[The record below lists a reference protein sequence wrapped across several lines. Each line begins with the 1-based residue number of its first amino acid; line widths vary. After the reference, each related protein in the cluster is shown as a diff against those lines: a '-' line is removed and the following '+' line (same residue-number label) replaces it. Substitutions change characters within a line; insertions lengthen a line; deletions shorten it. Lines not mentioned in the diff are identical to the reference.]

1 MRLPLFAMAVGSFG
15 IGTAEFVVMG
25 ILPAIADS
33 EHVSLADAG
42 TLVTAYAVGVVVG
55 APLLT
60 VATTRFSR
68 KRLLI
73 AFMAFFAAANLL
85 TAFAPTFEVL
95 VASRFV
101 AGLPH
106 GAYFGVAAVVGA
118 SLVPFERRARAVS
131 AVMAGL
137 TIATVVGVPLSALAV
152 DLITWRLVFVV
163 IALIAVAAMI
173 AVELTVPDTGG
184 MVRPTR
190 PGAEVRALRSSRVV
204 LTLLT
209 GMIGF
214 GGMFA
219 CYTYL
224 TPLLS
229 EVTGFGSFA
238 VACTLVVF
246 GLGMTLGNI
255 AGGHAAD
262 RFPLRGLFAAFFA
275 IAAVLAVMAFTVAS
289 PVMAVV
295 CVFAMAFASSNV
307 SPILARMLL
316 DGAQEAPSLAS
327 SLHHSA
333 FNVANANG
341 AWLGGLVL
349 GAGFGLTSPL
359 LVGVGLS
366 LAGLVLSFALA
377 GAVRAA
383 DRRPAPAPPLGH
395 QHHFAG
401 RAPVLQGAV
410 GVARVRQLER
420 VHGGREVPGGQ
431 FGERPFFEAAQTA
444 ELRDQ
449 FRAER

>member
-1 MRLPLFAMAVGSFG
+1 MRLPLFAMSIGSFG

-25 ILPAIADS
+25 ILPAIAAT
-33 EHVSLADAG
+33 EKVSLADAG
-42 TLVTAYAVGVVVG
+42 MLVTAYAVGVVVG

-73 AFMAFFAAANLL
+73 AFMAFFAGANLL
-85 TAFAPTFEVL
+85 TAFAPSFEVL
-95 VASRFV
+95 LASRFV

-106 GAYFGVAAVVGA
+106 GAYFGAASVVGA

-152 DLITWRLVFVV
+152 DLVTWRLVFVA

-173 AVELTVPDTGG
+173 AIELTVPDTGG
-184 MVRPTR
+184 MVRQSNPA
-190 PGAEVRALRSSRVV
+190 AEVRALRSARVV

-238 VACTLVVF
+238 IACTLVVF

-255 AGGHAAD
+255 AGGQVAD
-262 RFPLRGLFAAFFA
+262 RFPLRGLFAAFTS
-275 IAAVLAVMAFTVAS
+275 IAAVLALMVFTVAS
-289 PVMAVV
+289 PVMAVA
-295 CVFAMAFASSNV
+295 CVFAMAFASSIV
-307 SPILARMLL
+307 SPVLARMLL
-316 DGAQEAPSLAS
+316 DGAHEAPSLAS

-341 AWLGGLVL
+341 AWLGGMVL
-349 GAGFGLTSPL
+349 GAGLGLTAPL
-359 LVGVGLS
+359 MVGVALS

-383 DRRPAPAPPLGH
+383 RRRVPA
-395 QHHFAG
+395 
-401 RAPVLQGAV
+401 
-410 GVARVRQLER
+410 
-420 VHGGREVPGGQ
+420 
-431 FGERPFFEAAQTA
+431 RPDATM
-444 ELRDQ
+444 ELIRI
-449 FRAER
+449 

>member
-1 MRLPLFAMAVGSFG
+1 MRLPLFAMSVGSFG

-25 ILPAIADS
+25 ILPSIAAS

-42 TLVTAYAVGVVVG
+42 MLVTAYAVGVVVG

-60 VATTRFSR
+60 VATTRLPR

-73 AFMAFFAAANLL
+73 GLMAFFAGANLL
-85 TAFAPTFEVL
+85 TAFAPGFEVL
-95 VASRFV
+95 LASRFV

-106 GAYFGVAAVVGA
+106 GAYFGAASVVGA

-152 DLITWRLVFVV
+152 SLITWRLVFVT

-173 AVELTVPDTGG
+173 AIELTVPDTGG
-184 MVRPTR
+184 MVRPSR
-190 PGAEVRALRSSRVV
+190 PGAEIRALRSRRIV
-204 LTLLT
+204 LTLMT

-229 EVTGFGSFA
+229 EMTGFGSFA
-238 VACTLVVF
+238 IACTLVVF

-255 AGGHAAD
+255 AGGQVAD
-262 RFPLRGLFAAFFA
+262 RFPLRGLCAAFTA
-275 IAAVLAVMAFTVAS
+275 IAGILALMVVTVSS
-289 PVMAVV
+289 PVMAVG
-295 CVFAMAFASSNV
+295 CVFAMAFASSIV
-307 SPILARMLL
+307 SPVLARMLL

-349 GAGFGLTSPL
+349 GAGLGLTAPL
-359 LVGVGLS
+359 VVGVALS
-366 LAGLVLSFALA
+366 LAGLVLSLALA

-383 DRRPAPAPPLGH
+383 RAPARPDATMELM
-395 QHHFAG
+395 
-401 RAPVLQGAV
+401 
-410 GVARVRQLER
+410 RV
-420 VHGGREVPGGQ
+420 
-431 FGERPFFEAAQTA
+431 
-444 ELRDQ
+444 
-449 FRAER
+449 